1 MRTLVTGI
9 TGFVGGHLAEH
20 LLACGDEVIGCS
32 RAGRW
37 PDELRHLSDRIDLI
51 PCDLTQETSALA
63 LFEKRQFDAVIHLA
77 GLANPRACEAAP
89 PEAERQN
96 SWVTALLI
104 SAMRT
109 SGQRLRLLMV
119 STSYVYAT
127 PDPTGL
133 PIRSDSPLEPDTIYG
148 KTKLKA
154 ESAAADDGTDN
165 RLDIVRVRP
174 FNHIG
179 PRQHEGYIVANWT
192 RQIAAIERGHAPP
205 ILRVGNL
212 DSRRD
217 YTDVRDVV
225 RAYRLLIEHGGR
237 GEVYNLGSGTSRS
250 GREILE
256 VLRRLSRVPWDFE
269 SDPARVRPNEA
280 YEIVADATPLRVAT
294 GWRPEIDFEAT
305 LRDTLDYWRSNEKG
319 LE

>member
-1 MRTLVTGI
+1 MRILVTGI
-9 TGFVGGHLAEH
+9 SGFVGGHLAEH
-20 LLACGDEVIGCS
+20 LLACGDEVTGCS

-37 PDELRHLSDRIDLI
+37 PDELRHLSERIDLI
-51 PCDLTQETSALA
+51 PCDLTQEMSALS
-63 LFEKRQFDAVIHLA
+63 LLEKRQYDAVIHLA

-89 PEAERQN
+89 QEAERQN
-96 SWVTALLI
+96 SLATALLVAAI
-104 SAMRT
+104 RE
-109 SGQRLRLLMV
+109 SGQQPRLLMV
-119 STSYVYAT
+119 STSYVYGT
-127 PDPTGL
+127 PNPKRL
-133 PIRSDSPLEPDTIYG
+133 PIRTDSPLQPDTIYG
-148 KTKLKA
+148 KTKLEA
-154 ESAAADDGTDN
+154 EAADAGNAADN

-179 PRQHEGYIVANWT
+179 PRQPEGYIVADWT

-294 GWRPEIDFEAT
+294 GWRPEIDFETT
-305 LRDTLDYWRSNEKG
+305 LRETLDYWRSNEKG
-319 LE
+319 LK